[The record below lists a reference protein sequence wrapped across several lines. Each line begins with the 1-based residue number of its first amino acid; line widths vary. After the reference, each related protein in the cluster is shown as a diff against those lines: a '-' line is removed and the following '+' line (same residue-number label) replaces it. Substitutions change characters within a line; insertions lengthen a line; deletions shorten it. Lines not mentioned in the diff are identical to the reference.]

1 MKTKQLFFCSL
12 TGLALLTTSCSS
24 NDEALNGGDG
34 TTSEGKTYAQIA
46 ISVANSATTR
56 TTTPGN
62 TGDEAYGDDAEYT
75 VNDLTVVLA
84 NENDIAMQVITPEL
98 KLATDADEADKQVRV
113 TKPFKCTPGSYKVYV
128 LVNYKNSQKALTP
141 IIKGST
147 DMKAEFGLTD
157 IDRDGTAIDGIAKLS
172 TTGNFFMTNVSA
184 PTEQKIDKD
193 ATGNATKT
201 EVDDAGKEM
210 TAGKTNLNLL
220 QVDVERAVSKVTF
233 NNTDKQPF
241 EIKVGDNIIA
251 TATLEGASLI
261 NLNKKMFLVK
271 DGTPATHKPSTV
283 TDAWP
288 YPKDPNYDQTSIDK
302 NYCEANFE
310 QRSATV
316 FSAPN
321 TATFYCP
328 ENTMDASAQ
337 LNGQTTGVV
346 YKVKYVPKDAY
357 YTELAKDGTD
367 NYSKMFA
374 KVLNLT
380 GKEDAITDKIF
391 TEAKNTDGTDITDGT
406 FYSYNGYVFRSL
418 AGARLYKAI
427 ATNTDGKAETVND
440 AFKNN
445 GNDPDIQTYTEGVCY
460 YTAWI
465 KHNPDGEYMQQ
476 DKYGVVRNFWYEL
489 TVNSI
494 KKLGYSKPTYEKPTD
509 PDDKEEASIQVQ
521 VKIKKWRLVKQNVD
535 LE

>member
-12 TGLALLTTSCSS
+12 TGLTLLAASCSS

-56 TTTPGN
+56 ADGDN
-62 TGDEAYGDDAEYT
+62 TGDDVFGEDNEYT
-75 VNDLTVVLA
+75 VKDLTVVLA
-84 NENDIAMQVITPEL
+84 NENDIAMQVITPTL
-98 KLATDADEADKQVRV
+98 KTVSNNDEADKQVRV
-113 TKPFKCTPGSYKVYV
+113 TEPFTCTPGKYKVYV
-128 LVNYKNSQKALTP
+128 LANYKNSQNALTP

-157 IDRDGTAIDGIAKLS
+157 IAKLS
-172 TTGNFFMTNVSA
+172 TTDYFFMTNTSA
-184 PTEQKIDKD
+184 PTAKVIEKD
-193 ATGNATKT
+193 ATGK

-210 TAGKTNLNLL
+210 TDGKTNLNLL
-220 QVDVERAVSKVTF
+220 TVDVERAVSKVTF
-233 NNTDKQPF
+233 GNSDTQLSFDIKEGNNT
-241 EIKVGDNIIA
+241 IA

-261 NLNKKMFLVK
+261 NLNKKMYLVK
-271 DGTPATHKPSTV
+271 DGKTATNKPV
-283 TDAWP
+283 TGEWP
-288 YPKDPNYDQTSIDK
+288 YPKDPNYNETSIDI
-302 NYCEANFE
+302 ATNFAQTIASE
-310 QRSATV
+310 FTALKSAK
-316 FSAPN
+316 
-321 TATFYCP
+321 FYCP

-346 YKVKYVPKDAY
+346 YKVKYKPVDAY
-357 YTELAKDGTD
+357 YTELAKNGTD
-367 NYSKMFA
+367 SYSKMFA
-374 KVLNLT
+374 KVLALT
-380 GKEDAITDKIF
+380 EKDEAIKETMF
-391 TEAKNTDGTDITDGT
+391 TEATAADKTAGT

-427 ATNTDGKAETVND
+427 ATNTDGEAATVNA
-440 AFKNN
+440 AFQSPEIDK
-445 GNDPDIQTYTEGVCY
+445 DIQTYKEGYCY

-465 KHNPDGEYMQQ
+465 KHNPTSKIYLEQ

-494 KKLGYSKPTYEKPTD
+494 KKLGYSKPTYKDSTD
-509 PDDKEEASIQVQ
+509 PDDKAEASIQVQ
-521 VKIKKWRLVKQNVD
+521 VNIKKWRWVKQTVD

>member
-12 TGLALLTTSCSS
+12 TGLALLAASCSS

-56 TTTPGN
+56 AVAGN

-84 NENDIAMQVITPEL
+84 NENDIAMQVITPTL
-98 KLATDADEADKQVRV
+98 KTVSNIDEADKLVRV
-113 TKPFKCTPGSYKVYV
+113 TEPFTCTPGTYKVYV
-128 LVNYKNSQKALTP
+128 LANYKNSQNALTP

-147 DMKAEFGLTD
+147 DMKAEFGITN
-157 IDRDGTAIDGIAKLS
+157 IANIAKLS
-172 TTGNFFMTNVSA
+172 TTNNFFMTNVSA
-184 PTEQKIDKD
+184 PEKKVIEKD
-193 ATGNATKT
+193 ATGK

-210 TAGKTNLNLL
+210 TDGKTNLNLL
-220 QVDVERAVSKVTF
+220 KVDVERAVSKVTF
-233 NNTDKQPF
+233 NNTDNQSF
-241 EIKVGDNIIA
+241 NIEVGGNTIA

-271 DGTPATHKPSTV
+271 DKTLATNKPV
-283 TDAWP
+283 TTNDWP

-302 NYCEANFE
+302 DYCEANFE
-310 QRSATV
+310 QRSAID
-316 FSAPN
+316 FSAPSK
-321 TATFYCP
+321 ATFYCP
-328 ENTMDASAQ
+328 ENTMTANAQ

-346 YKVKYVPKDAY
+346 YKVKYTPKDDY
-357 YTELAKDGTD
+357 YTVLAAENGTD
-367 NYSKMFA
+367 SYSQMFE
-374 KVLNLT
+374 KVLALND
-380 GKEDAITDKIF
+380 KDVAITNTIF
-391 TEAKNTDGTDITDGT
+391 TTAEGTDGTDGT
-406 FYSYNGYVFRSL
+406 FYSYNGYVFKTK

-427 ATNTDGKAETVND
+427 ATANTGDDAAAVNA
-440 AFKNN
+440 AFKTNA
-445 GNDPDIQTYTEGVCY
+445 NDDDIQTYKEGYCY

-465 KHNPDGEYMQQ
+465 KHNPGGTYMQQ

-489 TVNSI
+489 KVNNI
-494 KKLGYSKPTYEKPTD
+494 KKLGYSKPTYKDPTD
-509 PDDKEEASIQVQ
+509 PDDKAEASIQVQ
-521 VKIKKWRLVKQNVD
+521 VKIKKWRLVKQNVN

>member
-12 TGLALLTTSCSS
+12 TGLALLTASCSS

-84 NENDIAMQVITPEL
+84 NENDIAMQVITPTL
-98 KLATDADEADKQVRV
+98 KTATNTDDDDKLVRV
-113 TKPFKCTPGSYKVYV
+113 TEPFKCTPGTYKVYV
-128 LVNYKNSQKALTP
+128 LANYKNSQDALTP

-147 DMKAEFGLTD
+147 DMKAEFGITN
-157 IDRDGTAIDGIAKLS
+157 IAKLS
-172 TTGNFFMTNVSA
+172 TTDEFFMTNVSA
-184 PTEQKIDKD
+184 PEGQEIKEA
-193 ATGNATKT
+193 ATGKELN
-201 EVDDAGKEM
+201 DAGKDE
-210 TAGKTNLNLL
+210 TKEGAATNLNILT
-220 QVDVERAVSKVTF
+220 VNVERAVSKVTF
-233 NNTDKQPF
+233 DNTDNQSF
-241 EIKVGDNIIA
+241 YVMVGDNKIA

-261 NLNKKMFLVK
+261 NLNKKMYLVK
-271 DGTPATHKPSTV
+271 EGRTATNKPAGV
-283 TDAWP
+283 TDKWP
-288 YPKDPNYDQTSIDK
+288 YPMDPNYSQTSIDEA
-302 NYCEANFE
+302 YCKANFE
-310 QRSATV
+310 QRIATNFPAPSATK
-316 FSAPN
+316 
-321 TATFYCP
+321 FYCP
-328 ENTMDASAQ
+328 ENTMADAAQ

-346 YKVKYVPKDAY
+346 YKVKYAPEAAY
-357 YTELAKDGTD
+357 YTELAAENGTD
-367 NYSKMFA
+367 SYSKMYE
-374 KVLNLT
+374 KVLALGET
-380 GKEDAITDKIF
+380 EIAPTITNTIF
-391 TEAKNTDGTDITDGT
+391 TKADNEDGT

-427 ATNTDGKAETVND
+427 ATNTDGEAATVNG
-440 AFKNN
+440 AFKTENN
-445 GNDPDIQTYTEGVCY
+445 DGIQTYAEGYCY

-465 KHNPDGEYMQQ
+465 KHNPGGTTMQQ

-489 TVNSI
+489 KVNSI

-509 PDDKEEASIQVQ
+509 PDDKAEASIQVQ

>member
-12 TGLALLTTSCSS
+12 TGLALLTASCSS

-84 NENDIAMQVITPEL
+84 NENDIAMQVITPTL
-98 KLATDADEADKQVRV
+98 KTATNTDDDDKLVRV
-113 TKPFKCTPGSYKVYV
+113 TEPFKCTPGTYKVYV
-128 LVNYKNSQKALTP
+128 LANYKNSQDALTP

-147 DMKAEFGLTD
+147 DMKAEFGITN
-157 IDRDGTAIDGIAKLS
+157 IAKLS
-172 TTGNFFMTNVSA
+172 TTDEFFMTNTFA
-184 PTEQKIDKD
+184 PKAKD
-193 ATGNATKT
+193 IVEKGATGK

-210 TAGKTNLNLL
+210 TDGKTNLNLL
-220 QVDVERAVSKVTF
+220 TVDVERAVSKVTF
-233 NNTDKQPF
+233 DNTDNQSF
-241 EIKVGDNIIA
+241 NVMVGDNKIA

-261 NLNKKMFLVK
+261 NLNKKMYLVK
-271 DGTPATHKPSTV
+271 DGQKATNKPV
-283 TDAWP
+283 AGEWP
-288 YPKDPNYDQTSIDK
+288 YPMDPNYDQTSIDAV
-302 NYCEANFE
+302 YCTANFE
-310 QRSATV
+310 QTSATD
-316 FSAPN
+316 FPAPS

-328 ENTMDASAQ
+328 ENTMKAEAQ

-346 YKVKYVPKDAY
+346 YKVNYKPEDKY

-367 NYSKMFA
+367 NYSQMFA
-374 KVLNLT
+374 KVLNLVD
-380 GKEDAITDKIF
+380 KDKAITDKIF
-391 TEAKNTDGTDITDGT
+391 TEATTADKADGT
-406 FYSYNGYVFRSL
+406 FYSYNGYVFRSK

-427 ATNTDGKAETVND
+427 ATNTDHDPKTVNT
-440 AFKNN
+440 AFQ
-445 GNDPDIQTYTEGVCY
+445 DPEIDKDIQTYTKGVCY

-465 KHNPDGEYMQQ
+465 KHNPNGTTMQQ

-489 TVNSI
+489 TVDNI
-494 KKLGYSKPTYEKPTD
+494 KKLGYSKPTYEDPKT
-509 PDDKEEASIQVQ
+509 PDDKAEASIQVK
-521 VKIKKWRLVKQNVD
+521 VNIKKWRVVKQNLD

>member
-1 MKTKQLFFCSL
+1 MKTKQLFFCGM
-12 TGLALLTTSCSS
+12 TGLALLATSCSS

-56 TTTPGN
+56 ALTGN

-84 NENDIAMQVITPEL
+84 DKNDIAVQVITPEL
-98 KLATDADEADKQVRV
+98 KTATDANEADKVVRV

-128 LVNYKNSQKALTP
+128 LANYRNSQSSLSP

-147 DMKAEFGLTD
+147 DMKTVFSL
-157 IDRDGTAIDGIAKLS
+157 RDLAGIAKLYES
-172 TTGNFFMTNVSA
+172 GNFFMTNVSA
-184 PTEQKIDKD
+184 PEATNIDEK
-193 ATGNATKT
+193 ANKK

-210 TAGKTNLNLL
+210 TDGKTNLNLL
-220 QVDVERAVSKVTF
+220 TVDVERAVSKVTF
-233 NNTDKQPF
+233 NNTDNQSF
-241 EIKVGDNIIA
+241 NIEVGGNTIA

-261 NLNKKMFLVK
+261 NLNKKMYLVK
-271 DGTPATHKPSTV
+271 DKQTATNKPSTV
-283 TDAWP
+283 VASVNSDWP

-302 NYCEANFE
+302 KYCEANFE

-316 FSAPN
+316 FSAPS

-346 YKVKYVPKDAY
+346 YKVKYVPKGAY

-494 KKLGYSKPTYEKPTD
+494 KKLGYSKPTYKEPTD
-509 PDDKEEASIQVQ
+509 PDDKAEASIQVQ

>member
-24 NDEALNGGDG
+24 NDEALNGGNGASNDG
-34 TTSEGKTYAQIA
+34 NTYAQIA

-56 TTTPGN
+56 TTTPGE

-84 NENDIAMQVITPEL
+84 NENDIAMQVITP
-98 KLATDADEADKQVRV
+98 KMKTATNTDDADDKLIRV
-113 TKPFKCTPGSYKVYV
+113 TEPFKCTPGSYKVYV
-128 LVNYKNSQKALTP
+128 LANYKNSQNALTP

-147 DMKAEFGLTD
+147 DMKAEFGITD
-157 IDRDGTAIDGIAKLS
+157 IAKLS
-172 TTGNFFMTNVSA
+172 TTDEFFMTNVSA
-184 PTEQKIDKD
+184 PEGQEIKEVATDK
-193 ATGNATKT
+193 

-210 TAGKTNLNLL
+210 TDGKTNLNLL
-220 QVDVERAVSKVTF
+220 TVDVERAVSKVTF
-233 NNTDKQPF
+233 NNIDNQSF
-241 EIKVGDNIIA
+241 NVMVGDNKIA

-261 NLNKKMFLVK
+261 NLNKKMYLVK
-271 DGTPATHKPSTV
+271 EGTLAKNRPVGTN
-283 TDAWP
+283 DWP
-288 YPKDPNYDQTSIDK
+288 YPKDPNYNETSIDAA
-302 NYCEANFE
+302 YCETNFE
-310 QRSATV
+310 QRIAKD
-316 FSAPN
+316 FSAPSN
-321 TATFYCP
+321 ATFYCP
-328 ENTMDASAQ
+328 ENTMEASAQ

-346 YKVKYVPKDAY
+346 YKVKYVPEGAY

-391 TEAKNTDGTDITDGT
+391 TEADNTDGT
-406 FYSYNGYVFRSL
+406 FYSYNGYVFRSK

-427 ATNTDGKAETVND
+427 ATNTDHDPKTVNT
-440 AFKNN
+440 AFQ
-445 GNDPDIQTYTEGVCY
+445 DPESDKDIQTYTNGVCY

-465 KHNPDGEYMQQ
+465 KHNPNGTTMQQ

-489 TVNSI
+489 TVDNI
-494 KKLGYSKPTYEKPTD
+494 KKLGYSKPTYEDPKT
-509 PDDKEEASIQVQ
+509 PDDKAEASIQVK
-521 VKIKKWRLVKQNVD
+521 VNIKKWRVVKQNLD